1 MLRLLLLASLS
12 LALLAPARASAES
25 RLAFASPDGVAEIP
39 FDLHNN
45 HICMRGQVGDSDSLW
60 IVLDT
65 GAGGA
70 SMSASRA
77 QALGLK
83 IEQGGT
89 ALGAGGR
96 VQSGLVRDATV
107 RLAGLELVEQDLG
120 TLPLDG
126 IALQSGRPMDV
137 ILGHALLSR
146 AVVEIDYA
154 ARVVRVFDPAKYTPR
169 AEGTSFPLAFR
180 HGLPYVK
187 VAIELRDRAPIE
199 GEFVLDTGA
208 SSALTLTDDLVQK
221 QNVLEAVPQTIR
233 ARMGGV
239 GGPVENRVGRIER
252 LRIGPYAVERP
263 VTVFRLPGAGQISA
277 PGTAGNIGGEILR
290 RFRVTFDYRHER
302 MTLEPNAAIGEPF
315 EADMSGLV
323 TQVLADSTRAL
334 QVLWTQEKSPASEA
348 GIVAGDVIE
357 ALDGRPVAES
367 GPAAMREMFRRA
379 DATYSLTVRR
389 GGERREVKLT
399 MRRLI

>member
-1 MLRLLLLASLS
+1 
-12 LALLAPARASAES
+12 
-25 RLAFASPDGVAEIP
+25 
-39 FDLHNN
+39 
-45 HICMRGQVGDSDSLW
+45 
-60 IVLDT
+60 
-65 GAGGA
+65 
-70 SMSASRA
+70 
-77 QALGLK
+77 
-83 IEQGGT
+83 
-89 ALGAGGR
+89 
-96 VQSGLVRDATV
+96 
-107 RLAGLELVEQDLG
+107 
-120 TLPLDG
+120 
-126 IALQSGRPMDV
+126 MDV
-137 ILGHALLSR
+137 ILGHALLAR

-154 ARVVRVFDPAKYTPR
+154 ARVVRVYDPAKYTPR
-169 AEGTSFPLAFR
+169 SGGTSFPLAFR

-187 VAIELRDRAPIE
+187 ATIELTSHDPIE

-208 SSALTLTDDLVQK
+208 STAFTLSEDLVQSRH
-221 QNVLEAVPQTIR
+221 VLDAVTQTLR

-252 LRIGPYAVERP
+252 LRIGPYAIERP
-263 VTVFRLPGAGQISA
+263 VTVFRLAGAGQISA

-302 MTLEPNAAIGEPF
+302 MTLEPSAEIGEPF

-334 QVLWTQEKSPASEA
+334 QVLWTQEKSPATDA

-357 ALDGRPVAES
+357 ALDGRPVAEL
-367 GPAAMREMFRRA
+367 GPAAMRELFRLA